1 MSRKWLI
8 LAALAALA
16 VLAYAAAGPFLSIRR
31 IESSIAERDYE
42 RLAEQ
47 IDFPAVRADL
57 KRQLQHKLESD
68 TPEFLRRIPFA
79 EKLVTRLGGKAL
91 EQTIDPLMAAQLL
104 YIMQGNHPDPDFG
117 LGEWLD
123 PQQVPESTSTE
134 QVFHDARYRYID
146 SRTFV
151 ASVEHAGSGTYR
163 FTFRRHGLRWKLS
176 GIELPM
182 LSANAP

>member
-1 MSRKWLI
+1 MKKWLTI
-8 LAALAALA
+8 AAIIGLMLL
-16 VLAYAAAGPFLSIRR
+16 VYAAAGPFLAIQR

-57 KRQLQHKLESD
+57 KRQLRRKLESD

-91 EQTIDPLMAAQLL
+91 EQTVDPLMAAQLL

-123 PQQVPESTSTE
+123 PQQVPESASTE
-134 QVFHDARYRYID
+134 EVFRDARYRYID

-151 ASVEHAGSGTYR
+151 ASVSHGENGTYR
-163 FTFRRHGLRWKLS
+163 FTFRRHGLNWKLS

-182 LSANAP
+182 LSAQTP